1 MNTLNEGQTQVYMN
15 GAVTPQYGVDVNAA
29 YLNRP
34 PKQLLDL
41 IQAFAASGKSEPQ
54 ILAILVGMGTQ
65 QQMALSG
72 INYFKALNAMN
83 MKNENQNNHI
93 KMKFTLTD
101 LYENISKALGEL
113 KEMNS
118 DASKVSISAKQASIV
133 LESALASFPG
143 IKLKNGN
150 IITRFD
156 EAAYHQLK
164 EDVEQNGGP
173 FSGLVMFKEFNQ
185 EEFDKLK
192 EAFEAQL
199 NPTVKYSIAKN
210 LYNEMARHDW
220 LNPIREL
227 KSYLDHVYSNSKISF
242 KISESINSFGS
253 KGNPLYEKLSN
264 ELISALNESD
274 VESALRNVANKNKWS
289 LECQGLV
296 AELNESKNIANGS
309 RSARIEKILTP
320 VIEGADGIVFNLHGK
335 NYIMN
340 ENKIE
345 ETTVNDFR
353 YLTILD
359 ALSMAKVQENAIT
372 FYGQNDSFL
381 EYSLTEGTLKL
392 GEIDLTESNVSELRN
407 AMISTKFYDARN
419 INQVDKI
426 CIMFENIDMLTEM
439 DQALA
444 LTSNEWL
451 GLYLTLIAVEEG
463 VWVNKVNTGMKLNE
477 MKFFESASDALSETK
492 DFIGYDAST
501 YLSERLQSEGNAKAI
516 AEELRSTLNS
526 QISTLEEKRND
537 VLAAVKEYGEC
548 EELSEALSIIENEIS
563 SLEQK
568 VQATYTISEKK
579 TLQQYLDDGYVES
592 KLEKDINPRFKK
604 GMQIMINAEEYASLG
619 DNDLIDVINPKND
632 DNVLVPKK
640 DLSVKL

>member
-15 GAVTPQYGVDVNAA
+15 GAITPQYGVDVNAA
-29 YLNRP
+29 YLNTP

-41 IQAFAASGKSEPQ
+41 IQAFAKSGKSESQ
-54 ILAILVGMGTQ
+54 ILAILVGMGTHQ
-65 QQMALSG
+65 QLALSG

-83 MKNENQNNHI
+83 AKNENQNNHI

-101 LYENISKALGEL
+101 LYENISKALSEL

-118 DASKVSISAKQASIV
+118 DASRVSISAKQASIV
-133 LESALASFPG
+133 LENSLLTFPG

-150 IITRFD
+150 TITKFD

-173 FSGLVMFKEFNQ
+173 FSSLVMFKEFNQ
-185 EEFDKLK
+185 EEFNKLK

-199 NPTVKYSIAKN
+199 NPTVKYTIAKN

-227 KSYLDHVYSNSKISF
+227 KSYLDQAYSNSKISF

-264 ELISALNESD
+264 ELTVALNESD

-296 AELNESKNIANGS
+296 AELNESNNIANGS

-320 VIEGADGIVFNLHGK
+320 VIESTDGIVFNLHGK

-340 ENKIE
+340 ENTIE
-345 ETTVNDFR
+345 EATVNDFR

-359 ALSMAKVQENAIT
+359 ALSMAKVQENTIT

-407 AMISTKFYDARN
+407 TMISTKFYDARN

-426 CIMFENIDMLTEM
+426 CIMFESIILK
-439 DQALA
+439 
-444 LTSNEWL
+444 SNEWL
-451 GLYLTLIAVEEG
+451 GLYLTMISVQEG
-463 VWVNKVNTGMKLNE
+463 VWINKVNTGMKLNE
-477 MKFFESASDALSETK
+477 MKFFASASEALSETK

-501 YLSERLQSEGNAKAI
+501 YLSERLQAEGNANAI
-516 AEELRSTLNS
+516 AEQLRSVLNT
-526 QISTLEEKRND
+526 QINALEEKRND
-537 VLAAVKEYGEC
+537 VLSAVKQYGEC
-548 EELSEALSIIENEIS
+548 KELSEALSIIETEIS

-568 VQATYTISEKK
+568 VQSTYAVSEKK

-592 KLEKDINPRFKK
+592 KLEKDINSKFKK

-619 DNDLIDVINPKND
+619 DDDLIDVVNPKNE

>member
-1 MNTLNEGQTQVYMN
+1 
-15 GAVTPQYGVDVNAA
+15 
-29 YLNRP
+29 
-34 PKQLLDL
+34 
-41 IQAFAASGKSEPQ
+41 
-54 ILAILVGMGTQ
+54 
-65 QQMALSG
+65 
-72 INYFKALNAMN
+72 
-83 MKNENQNNHI
+83 
-93 KMKFTLTD
+93 
-101 LYENISKALGEL
+101 
-113 KEMNS
+113 
-118 DASKVSISAKQASIV
+118 
-133 LESALASFPG
+133 
-143 IKLKNGN
+143 
-150 IITRFD
+150 
-156 EAAYHQLK
+156 
-164 EDVEQNGGP
+164 
-173 FSGLVMFKEFNQ
+173 
-185 EEFDKLK
+185 
-192 EAFEAQL
+192 
-199 NPTVKYSIAKN
+199 
-210 LYNEMARHDW
+210 
-220 LNPIREL
+220 
-227 KSYLDHVYSNSKISF
+227 
-242 KISESINSFGS
+242 
-253 KGNPLYEKLSN
+253 
-264 ELISALNESD
+264 
-274 VESALRNVANKNKWS
+274 
-289 LECQGLV
+289 
-296 AELNESKNIANGS
+296 
-309 RSARIEKILTP
+309 
-320 VIEGADGIVFNLHGK
+320 
-335 NYIMN
+335 MN